1 MFKNTLATQQ
11 SVISHGDNDG
21 IHQIS
26 AWSRSTL
33 AFFGGRRGFL
43 SQGLDQLSKP
53 NILFGDIKNNYD
65 RNANIGD
72 PWVAMGWNCEVNQMV
87 NGNYKLLN
95 KTLQFP
101 PLQLK
106 LATPFEVI
114 LG

>member
-1 MFKNTLATQQ
+1 MFNNTLATQQ

-21 IHQIS
+21 IRQIS
-26 AWSRSTL
+26 AFFSWSRSTL

-72 PWVAMGWNCEVNQMV
+72 PWVAMGWNCEIVTV
-87 NGNYKLLN
+87 KLNY
-95 KTLQFP
+95 QSD
-101 PLQLK
+101 
-106 LATPFEVI
+106 
-114 LG
+114 G

>member
-53 NILFGDIKNNYD
+53 NILFGDIKTIMIGMQTLETHGLQWGGIAKSIRWLMAITNY
-65 RNANIGD
+65 
-72 PWVAMGWNCEVNQMV
+72 
-87 NGNYKLLN
+87 
-95 KTLQFP
+95 
-101 PLQLK
+101 
-106 LATPFEVI
+106 
-114 LG
+114 